1 MSTSESVCGPRR
13 VKTFVRACGFTLIEL
28 LIVISILGVLAAVL
42 LPAVLET
49 GGAADEGAT
58 QATMLQLSQG
68 CQNFNRANG
77 YYPLDDL
84 SYGDKSRKATWKADN
99 NRNTG
104 IESLVCMLSQSK
116 KDGLDLT
123 ELAAHFVNTDA
134 DDHGVDLPLLRRR
147 DRLEIADAWGT
158 PLAYFHKL
166 GMDRPQMIVPGAE
179 LDAVQVKAKRRA
191 DGTYYGMDKFQLLS
205 AGKDLTFGTED
216 DLVYPAN

>member
-1 MSTSESVCGPRR
+1 MSTPASVPAPTRAEPR
-13 VKTFVRACGFTLIEL
+13 GFTLIEL
-28 LIVISILGVLAAVL
+28 LIVIAILGVLAAVL
-42 LPAVLET
+42 LPAVLEI
-49 GGAADEGAT
+49 GGVADEAAT
-58 QATMLQLSQG
+58 EATMLQLAQG

-84 SYGDKSRKATWKADN
+84 SYGDKQKKATWKADN

-123 ELAAHFVNTDA
+123 GLAEHFVNTDA

-158 PLAYFHKL
+158 PLAYFHTL
-166 GMDRPQMIVPGAE
+166 GMDRAQSVVPAPE
-179 LDAVQVKAKRRA
+179 VDVVQVKAKRRP
-191 DGTYYGMDKFQLLS
+191 DGTYYGTGKFQLLS
-205 AGKDLTFGTED
+205 AGKDLTFGTD
-216 DLVYPAN
+216 DDIVHPQN